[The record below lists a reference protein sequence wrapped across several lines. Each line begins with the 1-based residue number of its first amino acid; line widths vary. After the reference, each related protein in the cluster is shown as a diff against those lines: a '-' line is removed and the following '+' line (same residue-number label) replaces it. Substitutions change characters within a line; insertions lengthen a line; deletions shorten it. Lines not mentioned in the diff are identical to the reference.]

1 MSTSDAPKPV
11 TPFASGG
18 IVDVPSRL
26 VIGVRS
32 DTPVQVHTFPNVTAR
47 PLYSIRVSNTFV
59 KPDNGGDISGI
70 TVTIEEIA
78 ELTDRVTRA
87 KAELERAQIAYAVAL
102 DDRQALMDKLAEEVA
117 AALPSDAEH
126 ID

>member
-1 MSTSDAPKPV
+1 MAGIGKTNGSE
-11 TPFASGG
+11 PFA
-18 IVDVPSRL
+18 
-26 VIGVRS
+26 
-32 DTPVQVHTFPNVTAR
+32 A
-47 PLYSIRVSNTFV
+47 
-59 KPDNGGDISGI
+59 SGI

-102 DDRQALMDKLAEEVA
+102 ADRQTLMDKLAEEVA
-117 AALPSDAEH
+117 AALPSDAER

>member
-1 MSTSDAPKPV
+1 M
-11 TPFASGG
+11 
-18 IVDVPSRL
+18 
-26 VIGVRS
+26 
-32 DTPVQVHTFPNVTAR
+32 
-47 PLYSIRVSNTFV
+47 
-59 KPDNGGDISGI
+59 SGI

-78 ELTDRVTRA
+78 ALTARVTRA
-87 KAELERAQIAYAVAL
+87 KAEMERAQIAYAVAL